1 MGERA
6 VRRRKKEMVIALH
19 GLAGGC
25 WTNWLLVRRLAA
37 RGFEVENWAYPSVR
51 CSIPRVVTS
60 LAERFRRKVQESE
73 VDSLNVVAYSMG
85 GVVLRALLQDDPD
98 LPIDRVVM
106 LAPPN
111 RGSPAA
117 TRMAGWFRWLCPAVG
132 ELRDLE
138 CSYVRS
144 LPARMSQEVGIIAGT
159 YDRCVPVDATRLDAV
174 QDVVTVPAC
183 HATLPFRRDVA
194 AYCTNFLEHGRFAP
208 ADASATVPA
217 SALATIR

>member
-37 RGFEVENWAYPSVR
+37 HGFEVENWAYPSVR

-73 VDSLNVVAYSMG
+73 VDSLKVVAYSMG
-85 GVVLRALLQDDPD
+85 GVVLRALLQEDPD

-117 TRMAGWFRWLCPAVG
+117 TRMAGWFRWLCPPSASFAISSAAMYAVCRPG
-132 ELRDLE
+132 CRRKSALLQGLTTAA
-138 CSYVRS
+138 CRS
-144 LPARMSQEVGIIAGT
+144 MRPALTRYRMS
-159 YDRCVPVDATRLDAV
+159 
-174 QDVVTVPAC
+174 
-183 HATLPFRRDVA
+183 
-194 AYCTNFLEHGRFAP
+194 
-208 ADASATVPA
+208 
-217 SALATIR
+217 

>member
-37 RGFEVENWAYPSVR
+37 HGFEVENWAYPSVR

-73 VDSLNVVAYSMG
+73 VDSLKVVAYSMG
-85 GVVLRALLQDDPD
+85 GVVLRALLQEDPD

-117 TRMAGWFRWLCPAVG
+117 TRMAGMVPLALSGRRRASRSRVQLCTQSAGPDVAG
-132 ELRDLE
+132 SRHYCRDL
-138 CSYVRS
+138 RP
-144 LPARMSQEVGIIAGT
+144 LRAG
-159 YDRCVPVDATRLDAV
+159 RCDP
-174 QDVVTVPAC
+174 P
-183 HATLPFRRDVA
+183 
-194 AYCTNFLEHGRFAP
+194 
-208 ADASATVPA
+208 
-217 SALATIR
+217 